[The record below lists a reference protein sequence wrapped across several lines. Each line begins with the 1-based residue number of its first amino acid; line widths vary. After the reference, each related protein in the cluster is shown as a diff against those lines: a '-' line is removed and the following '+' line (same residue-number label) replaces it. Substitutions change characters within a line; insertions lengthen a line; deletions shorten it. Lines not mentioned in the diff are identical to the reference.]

1 MLSRD
6 EHEALLVE
14 LFDAETSEQRKAE
27 IQLMLCNDH
36 IEAHTDLDSLK
47 SSNSELSERNQEL
60 QIANSQLFR
69 EARRY
74 VEPETEEEEEDPET
88 FSETVTLSELRNLSK
103 TQGR

>member
-27 IQLMLCNDH
+27 IQLMLRNDH
-36 IEAHTDLDSLK
+36 IEAHTDVEALT
-47 SSNSELSERNQEL
+47 SSNGELSERNQEL

-69 EARRY
+69 EARRH
-74 VEPETEEEEEDPET
+74 VEPDTEEEEDPET

>member
-27 IQLMLCNDH
+27 IQLMLRNDH
-36 IEAHTDLDSLK
+36 IEAHTDVESLK
-47 SSNSELSERNQEL
+47 SSNSELSDRNQEL

-74 VEPETEEEEEDPET
+74 VEPETEEEEDPET